1 MSSPRERPL
10 PTGHDAP
17 VADRMDDCYDRWP
30 VATAISRV
38 IAASPAPWSTR
49 IGLFG
54 RWGDGKTSVL
64 NFLEMQQRA
73 AGNIVIRYSPWG
85 AANEEEVWRGF
96 GNKLIDGLDAHGI
109 KVGLAARLQHQAK
122 GRRRDFTR
130 WLRWGAQAVEAGGV
144 LPGAALGS
152 EVASSLIER
161 HLAITRED
169 IEAISAELNQR
180 RVIVFIDDL
189 DRTDPAVV
197 PKLLLA
203 LRELLDFARFAYVL
217 AFDRRIVVNALEEY
231 HRAWGRSGESFLDKV
246 IDFPFELP
254 APSLEQVRR
263 LAADQFSKLCPFVPA
278 PALGRLLRMLPPNP
292 RKLKLLA
299 RMLASTRDEA
309 MRHEPEELDWEV
321 ILLFALVRAES
332 EALAKRLLAMTVDT
346 GEMDWTRW
354 GRDEA
359 GDIEKLRRDELD
371 LLLAPHPELAESRE
385 RIEMLVNGWRER
397 LPFVPG
403 ERLRYH
409 AMFALTPHG
418 ITWGEFKAFLQQ
430 WRRAQ
435 DGATAAAFIAARMA
449 ASQHTRAALDDE
461 FSQTVLSHYAALLE
475 RASNAEAGDAHLALM
490 REASD
495 TLDLLSQ
502 TLIEQPGLCTL
513 DAGTLLQRWERLLS
527 IALQWR
533 HCQANQQEPELR
545 AREADTLAAFARRI
559 ADPLA
564 IYDLLRPD
572 RADDSFFGE
581 REASLRR
588 EFSAALRVRV
598 EADAIAAA
606 WMYLARP
613 GEMKRLRSRSEHQAG
628 RYLYT
633 APDSP
638 LFGPP
643 YKAQLVQLIRDR
655 WGTREATEDAV
666 DYLDLLLAALVQGDD
681 PHCGAE
687 RRAAFIVQHQDLVV
701 ALWDLCIS
709 APSQY
714 RMLAALRGRRERLA
728 GAGVGAE
735 ALEEPDWLR
744 KAPKAA

>member
-1 MSSPRERPL
+1 MMSPRERPL

-30 VATAISRV
+30 VAVAISRV

-64 NFLEMQQRA
+64 NFLDMQQRA

-85 AANEEEVWRGF
+85 AADEEEVWRGF
-96 GNKLIDGLDAHGI
+96 GNKLIEGLDAHGI
-109 KVGLAARLQHQAK
+109 QVGLAARLQHQAK
-122 GRRRDFTR
+122 GRRLDLAR
-130 WLRWGAQAVEAGGV
+130 WLRWGGQAAETAGV

-152 EVASSLIER
+152 EVASSLIEK
-161 HLAITRED
+161 HLAVTRQD
-169 IEAISAELNQR
+169 IERIAAQLGPR
-180 RVIVFIDDL
+180 RVVVFIDDL

-278 PALGRLLRMLPPNP
+278 QALARVMRMLPPNP

-309 MRHEPEELDWEV
+309 LRHEDGELDWEV

-332 EALAKRLLAMTVDT
+332 EGLAKRLLSMTVDT

-354 GRDEA
+354 PHDDA
-359 GDIEKLRRDELD
+359 GDAERLRREELD
-371 LLLAPHPELAESRE
+371 LLLAPHPELAEVRE
-385 RIEMLVNGWRER
+385 RIEVLVNAWRER

-409 AMFALTPHG
+409 AMFALTPHA
-418 ITWGEFKAFLQQ
+418 ITWGEFKAFLQL
-430 WRRAQ
+430 WRRSQ
-435 DGATAAAFIAARMA
+435 DVATAAAFIAARMA
-449 ASQHTRAALDDE
+449 ASQQTRAALDDE
-461 FSQTVLSHYAALLE
+461 FSQTVLSHYGALLE
-475 RASNAEAGDAHLALM
+475 RAASAEAGDAHLALM
-490 REASD
+490 REAAD

-502 TLIEQPGLCTL
+502 TVIEQPGLCTL
-513 DAGTLLQRWERLLS
+513 DAGTLLARWERLL
-527 IALQWR
+527 ALAQQWR
-533 HCQANQQEPELR
+533 HCTANALEPQLR
-545 AREADTLAAFARRI
+545 QKEADTLIAWAQRI

-564 IYDLLRPD
+564 VYDLLRPD
-572 RADDSFFGE
+572 RCDDSFFGE
-581 REASLRR
+581 REAVLRR
-588 EFSAALRVRV
+588 EFGALLRSRV
-598 EADAIAAA
+598 EADAVAAA
-606 WMYLARP
+606 WGYLARP
-613 GEMKRLRSRSEHQAG
+613 GEMKRLRSRTEHQAG

-638 LFGPP
+638 LFAPP
-643 YKAQLVQLIRDR
+643 YKAQLVQLVQDR

-666 DYLDLLLAALVQGDD
+666 DWLDLLLVATVQGDD
-681 PHCGAE
+681 PHCTPE
-687 RRAAFIVQHQDLVV
+687 RRIAFIVEHRDLLV
-701 ALWDLCIS
+701 ALWNLCIS
-709 APSQY
+709 APSQV
-714 RMLAALRGRRERLA
+714 RMLAALRGRRERLVAA
-728 GAGVGAE
+728 GIE
-735 ALEEPDWLR
+735 ALALDEPDWLR
-744 KAPKAA
+744 KAVRAA